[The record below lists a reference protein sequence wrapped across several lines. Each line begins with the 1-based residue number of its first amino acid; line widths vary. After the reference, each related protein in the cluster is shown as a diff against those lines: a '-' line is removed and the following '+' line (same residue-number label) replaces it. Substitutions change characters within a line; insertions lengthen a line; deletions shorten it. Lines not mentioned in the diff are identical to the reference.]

1 MAEARREELNPHF
14 RAPAPASGLRIPHL
28 RPPLPVVRAR
38 NEKRTAPA
46 GNQFC
51 RDRTQSGS
59 GGADGARVVCEEL
72 LRWSDLWFAGIG
84 VVDGPESSDPFR
96 ETTAEHAPQI
106 PGADRQR

>member
-1 MAEARREELNPHF
+1 MKEELDPQF
-14 RAPAPASGLRIPHL
+14 PGPAPAFDLRIRDLHL
-28 RPPLPVVRAR
+28 ILPVVRGR

-46 GNQFC
+46 GNQSC
-51 RDRTQSGS
+51 PDPNQSVS